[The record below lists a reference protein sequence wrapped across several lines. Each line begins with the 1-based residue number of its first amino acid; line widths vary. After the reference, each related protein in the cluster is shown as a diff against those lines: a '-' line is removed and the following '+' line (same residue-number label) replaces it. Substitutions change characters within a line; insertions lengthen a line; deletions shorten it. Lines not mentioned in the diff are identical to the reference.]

1 MKSTPSS
8 GSTNNSVVI
17 IGRSAW
23 RQLLAVPPDHLQ
35 TLVHFKLSVVSPAR
49 KLVLRYKVE
58 LSMVG
63 LESESEQNTRRRRK
77 PSGRGVSTWTRG
89 DNRIEGSEA
98 DYKEKLELLDHECR
112 IMYFLTFR
120 HDHGSFSK
128 TMIVRSLLPRGT
140 TPGNDNFKDMRLLCM
155 EKVKNHKQALVDGA
169 IVSLRTVYFIRYY

>member
-1 MKSTPSS
+1 MAPAAS
-8 GSTNNSVVI
+8 GSSRPST
-17 IGRSAW
+17 
-23 RQLLAVPPDHLQ
+23 
-35 TLVHFKLSVVSPAR
+35 
-49 KLVLRYKVE
+49 
-58 LSMVG
+58 
-63 LESESEQNTRRRRK
+63 NTRSLQAFGGISGKEARLEIQGRTVDGRLGKRKRAEYTAEEEAFRERRLNMDTTEA
-77 PSGRGVSTWTRG
+77 GG